1 MKSEHRIGRRQ
12 GKRSQRTIGL
22 HMAAGFIR
30 MILVHRAVVV
40 VMVAGVLPMHECVR
54 DSFAAVVNEAAAGH
68 DKPVMQQ
75 RQHQEGGRERFTH
88 GHSLTK
94 GVGACRPG
102 NVTKANKE

>member
-1 MKSEHRIGRRQ
+1 
-12 GKRSQRTIGL
+12 
-22 HMAAGFIR
+22 
-30 MILVHRAVVV
+30 
-40 VMVAGVLPMHECVR
+40 
-54 DSFAAVVNEAAAGH
+54 
-68 DKPVMQQ
+68 VMQQ